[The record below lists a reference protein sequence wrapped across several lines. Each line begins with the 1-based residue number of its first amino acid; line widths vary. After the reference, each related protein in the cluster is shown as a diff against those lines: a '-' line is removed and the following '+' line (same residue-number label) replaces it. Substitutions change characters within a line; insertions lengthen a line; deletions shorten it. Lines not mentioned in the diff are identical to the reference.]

1 MRRVA
6 LATLLL
12 LHGLAH
18 ASAGVWASSEGPL
31 WLVTSLWATA
41 MLGYFAAA
49 GGLFR
54 APLVRR
60 YWRPL
65 LVGAT
70 AASVVMLTL
79 YSRSVGMIG
88 VFIDVLLLVLALE
101 VVDSSAEAEIDVV
114 EVNGVEALAH
124 PFAHRVLW
132 ALGTGWL
139 LYAAAVVL
147 VRPIYLR
154 WGTTPSERSA
164 PLLGDELSPGATY
177 RVDHAITIHA
187 PADSVWPWLA
197 QLGQDR
203 GGFYSYSWLE
213 RLAGDDVHNADRIHP
228 EWQHLEAGDTIL
240 AAQPDYLN
248 GRLGQIGWRVA
259 QVQAGRGMY
268 LENWGA
274 FVLQPI
280 DSNSTRFIIRTR
292 AAPDPPSVASVVL
305 APFSVFVAEPA
316 HFIMQRGMMR
326 GVRRRAE
333 AGT

>member
-6 LATLLL
+6 LATLLV

-31 WLVTSLWATA
+31 WLVTVLWATA

-49 GGLFR
+49 LGLFR
-54 APLVRR
+54 APVVRR

-70 AASVVMLTL
+70 AASIVMLTL
-79 YSRSVGMIG
+79 YSRGVGMIG
-88 VFIDVLLLVLALE
+88 VFVDVLLLILALE
-101 VVDSSAEAEIDVV
+101 VVEGSAEAEIDVV
-114 EVNGVEALAH
+114 EADGAEALAH
-124 PFAHRVLW
+124 PLMHRAFW
-132 ALGTGWL
+132 ALGAGWL
-139 LYAAAVVL
+139 LYATVVVL
-147 VRPIYLR
+147 ARPVYLH
-154 WGTTPSERSA
+154 WGTTSAERTS

-177 RVDHAITIHA
+177 RVDHAITIRA
-187 PADSVWPWLA
+187 PADSVWPWLV

-203 GGFYSYSWLE
+203 AGFYSYSWLE
-213 RLAGDDVHNADRIHP
+213 RLVGDDVHNADRIHP
-228 EWQHLEAGDTIL
+228 EWQHLSAGDTIL
-240 AAQPDYLN
+240 AAQPGYLG

-259 QVQAGRGMY
+259 QLQPGRAMY

-280 DSNSTRFIIRTR
+280 DSTTTRLIIRTR
-292 AAPDPPSVASVVL
+292 SAPELPNVGSVVTGPL
-305 APFSVFVAEPA
+305 SVFVVEPA

-326 GVRRRAE
+326 GIRRRAE
-333 AGT
+333 TGS